1 MKLLKILGL
10 SFALFFTLL
19 SCKEEDNDKL
29 MVEMEKKNALAF
41 EKINKSWNIIIP
53 AQSPEVQSEISKW
66 KEWQSFEQDL
76 KQKPKAS
83 ISAFKLKVES
93 LAKKS
98 DSLHL
103 SVPYQFNK
111 PQVRSRIIAMQTK
124 IQALDT
130 YFSLDIVP
138 QDKVEPL
145 IREINKELIAFYNQC
160 NEIVIKNR
168 IPFEVGEKEM
178 ISALDTTR
186 NAKTMDFDELEK
198 IEVQEKDKK

>member
-1 MKLLKILGL
+1 M
-10 SFALFFTLL
+10 
-19 SCKEEDNDKL
+19 
-29 MVEMEKKNALAF
+29 AF

-53 AQSPEVQSEISKW
+53 AQSPEVQLEISKW

>member
-1 MKLLKILGL
+1 LLKILGL

-83 ISAFKLKVES
+83 ISAFKLKVEA
-93 LAKKS
+93 LQKKS

-103 SVPYQFNK
+103 FVPAKFNE

-124 IQALDT
+124 LQALDT

-138 QDKVEPL
+138 QDKVERL
-145 IREINKELIAFYNQC
+145 IKELNQEIIAFYSQC
-160 NEIVIKNR
+160 EELIIKNK
-168 IPFEVGEKEM
+168 IPVEDGEKQL
-178 ISALDTTR
+178 INALDTTR
-186 NAKTMDFDELEK
+186 HAKNMDFDELERK
-198 IEVQEKDKK
+198 QIQDKTLKK